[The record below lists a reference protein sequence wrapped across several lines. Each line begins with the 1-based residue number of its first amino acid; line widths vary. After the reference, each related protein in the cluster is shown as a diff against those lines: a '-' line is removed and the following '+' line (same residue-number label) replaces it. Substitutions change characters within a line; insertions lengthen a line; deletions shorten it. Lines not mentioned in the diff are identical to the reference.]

1 MYVLV
6 LKATKKRGKKIV
18 VMKVL
23 RWATANK
30 VLIFVLLLL
39 AGVSL
44 TVAGASAGS
53 EVHHRLAEVAK
64 EAAEN
69 IYTRPEKAIELSNE
83 AQRLA
88 KDLDNQEALLSALL
102 TAGLA
107 HMRLG
112 NALESREYL
121 EQSREIARRIG
132 SFKGEGDAENHLGTI
147 YFEQSQFDRALQHYV
162 KALELR
168 KAIDD
173 KVGMS
178 KTINNMGRVH
188 HKLGNYD
195 KAIALFREALL
206 VKPENDQSGRVNTL
220 NNLGLVYRSQGD
232 IPAAMAVFQEALQLA
247 ESISSVQG
255 IAYSM
260 LSLGDTYKMTGQL
273 AIAERYTQDALAHYE
288 SIQYTHGVAY
298 TLFRAGVIY
307 AEMGDAAKALDY
319 YERSERSAEQIK
331 QKGLLRDIAWEKA
344 RLFEAAMDLPQALL
358 YLHKYISLQE
368 AILNSDLHQ
377 KILILQNQ
385 HELEAKAKEIELL
398 QKGVTLKDAQ
408 LKNQW
413 LLLAAVATFLAASMV
428 VALFLY
434 RQNKWR
440 KNKEQELL
448 AVTVSLEEANQRLSQ
463 LADTDF
469 LTRLA
474 NRRRFNKDFVAACRQ
489 VAQGQGDLAVIL
501 VDVDFFKE
509 YNDHHGHLQGDECLV
524 RVAAVLQDTFPS
536 EECLVARYGGEEF
549 IVLVK
554 GDCSQAQQYA
564 EMARRQIEDINLP
577 HMRSAF
583 GRVTCS
589 FGFACFDHRGMP
601 QELIS
606 WADKA
611 LYEAKRSGRNK
622 VVWFG
627 FGSTA

>member
-1 MYVLV
+1 
-6 LKATKKRGKKIV
+6 
-18 VMKVL
+18 MKVL
-23 RWATANK
+23 SKAAAKK
-30 VLIFVLLLL
+30 VLLLVLLLL
-39 AGVSL
+39 AGMSL
-44 TVAGASAGS
+44 NVAGAAIGH
-53 EVHHRLAEVAK
+53 EAHNRLADIER
-64 EAAEN
+64 EAAES

-83 AQRLA
+83 GQRLA
-88 KDLDNQEALLSALL
+88 KELDNQEALMSALL

-121 EQSREIARRIG
+121 EQSRELARRIG
-132 SFKGEGDAENHLGTI
+132 SFKGEGDAENYLGTV
-147 YFEQSQFDRALQHYV
+147 YFERSQFDRALQHYV

-168 KAIDD
+168 KTIDD

-195 KAIALFREALL
+195 KAIELFREALR

-220 NNLGLVYRSQGD
+220 NNLGLVYRSKGN
-232 IPAAMAVFQEALQLA
+232 IPSAMAVFQEALQLA
-247 ESISSVQG
+247 ESIQSVQG

-260 LSLGDTYKMTGQL
+260 MSLGETYKMTGQL
-273 AIAERYTQDALAHYE
+273 TLAESYMQDALAHYE
-288 SIQYTHGVAY
+288 SIQYAHGVAY
-298 TLFRAGVIY
+298 TLLRAGVIY
-307 AEMGDAAKALDY
+307 AEMGDSAKALDY

-331 QKGLLRDIAWEKA
+331 QNGLLRDIAWEKA
-344 RLFEAAMDLPQALL
+344 KLFEAAADLPQALL

-408 LKNQW
+408 LKIQW
-413 LLLAAVATFLAASMV
+413 LLLAVVATFLVASIV
-428 VALFLY
+428 FALFLY

-440 KNKEQELL
+440 KNKEKELL
-448 AVTVSLEEANQRLSQ
+448 AVTVSLEAANQRLSQ

-469 LTRLA
+469 LTRVA

-489 VAQGQGDLAVIL
+489 VVKGQEDLAIIL
-501 VDVDFFKE
+501 MDIDFFKE

-524 RVAAVLQDTFPS
+524 QVAAVLQDTFPP

-549 IVLVK
+549 IVLVR

-564 EMARRQIEDINLP
+564 EMARQHIEDLNLP

-589 FGFACFDHRGMP
+589 FGLACFDHKGMP

-606 WADKA
+606 QADEA
-611 LYEAKRSGRNK
+611 LYEAKRSGRNR

-627 FGSTA
+627 FGSSE

>member
-1 MYVLV
+1 ML
-6 LKATKKRGKKIV
+6 L
-18 VMKVL
+18 
-23 RWATANK
+23 
-30 VLIFVLLLL
+30 FVLLLL
-39 AGVSL
+39 AGLSL
-44 TVAGASAGS
+44 HVAGASIGYEA
-53 EVHHRLAEVAK
+53 HNRLADIER
-64 EAAEN
+64 EAAQS

-88 KDLDNQEALLSALL
+88 KELDNQEVLTSALL

-107 HMRLG
+107 HMQLG
-112 NALESREYL
+112 NALESRKYL
-121 EQSREIARRIG
+121 EQSRELARRIG
-132 SFKGEGDAENHLGTI
+132 SLKGEGDAENHLGTV
-147 YFEQSQFDRALQHYV
+147 YFEQSQFERSLQHYV

-195 KAIALFREALL
+195 KAIELFREALL
-206 VKPENDQSGRVNTL
+206 LKPENDQSGRVNTL
-220 NNLGLVYRSQGD
+220 NNLGLVYRAKGD
-232 IPAAMAVFQEALQLA
+232 ISSAMAVFQEALQLA
-247 ESISSVQG
+247 ERIQSVQG

-260 LSLGDTYKMTGQL
+260 MSLGETYKATGQL
-273 AIAERYTQDALAHYE
+273 ALAESYTQDALAHYE

-307 AEMGDAAKALDY
+307 AEMGDSTKALNY

-331 QKGLLRDIAWEKA
+331 QNGLLRDIAWEKA
-344 RLFEAAMDLPQALL
+344 KLFEAAVDLPQALL

-398 QKGVTLKDAQ
+398 QKGVTLKNAQ
-408 LKNQW
+408 LKIQW
-413 LLLAAVATFLAASMV
+413 LLLAVVATFLAASIV
-428 VALFLY
+428 FAFFLY

-440 KNKEQELL
+440 KSKEKELL
-448 AVTVSLEEANQRLSQ
+448 AVTVNLEAANQRLSQ

-469 LTRLA
+469 LTRVA

-489 VAQGQGDLAVIL
+489 VAKGQGDLAVIL
-501 VDVDFFKE
+501 MDIDFFKE
-509 YNDHHGHLQGDECLV
+509 YNDHYGHLQGDECLV
-524 RVAAVLQDTFPS
+524 QVAAVLQDAFSP

-549 IVLVK
+549 IVLVRR
-554 GDCSQAQQYA
+554 DCSQAQHYA
-564 EMARRQIEDINLP
+564 EMARRHIEELNLP
-577 HMRSAF
+577 HMRSVF

-589 FGFACFDHRGMP
+589 FGLACFDQNGMP
-601 QELIS
+601 QELMS
-606 WADKA
+606 QADKA

-622 VVWFG
+622 VVQFG
-627 FGSTA
+627 FGSRE